1 MRQLLILVLLGC
13 TSCAMGG
20 PPVAAGPA
28 QDQAPAAAAKGATL
42 DEIRKLIASP
52 ACTDSSQCHSLP
64 IGARACGGPEYY
76 LAWSSAS
83 TNADQLR
90 ALGEHYKAE
99 RQAEDKASGRVS
111 DCRYAMDPGAVCNA
125 GTCQL
130 RTDSLVR

>member
-1 MRQLLILVLLGC
+1 MRQLLILLLLGC

-20 PPVAAGPA
+20 PPAAVGPGK
-28 QDQAPAAAAKGATL
+28 DQAPAAAGQGATL
-42 DEIRKLIASP
+42 GEIRKLIGSP

-76 LAWSSAS
+76 LAWSSAN

-90 ALGEHYKAE
+90 ALGERYKAE

-130 RTDSLVR
+130 GTDSLVR